1 MTNLHYKIILNN
13 NVEYVFDKLFEKT
26 IYEEWSKVFSTG
38 SRMSGLLAIGEEIG
52 FYDGDG
58 NGMIATVSKYEINK
72 VVEFRYLA
80 ELMDGKRTPYEDDSN
95 FERYT
100 FTNLQDQMVMLDIE
114 LNIPDEYRDLFEEL
128 WEKAIVE
135 IQDIFDNDDE
145 DSIA

>member
-1 MTNLHYKIILNN
+1 MANLHYKIVLNN

-26 IYEEWSKVFSTG
+26 VYEEWSKVFSTG
-38 SRMSGLLAIGEEIG
+38 SRMSGLLAKGEEIV

-80 ELMDGKRTPYEDDSN
+80 ELMNGKRTSYEDDSN

-114 LNIPDEYRDLFEEL
+114 LNIPDEYQDLFEDL

-145 DSIA
+145 DDIA